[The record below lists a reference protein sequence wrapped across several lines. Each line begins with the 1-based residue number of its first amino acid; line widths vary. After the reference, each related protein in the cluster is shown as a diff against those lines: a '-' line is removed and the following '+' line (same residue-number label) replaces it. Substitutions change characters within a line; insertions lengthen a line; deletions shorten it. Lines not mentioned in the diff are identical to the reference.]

1 MDYTKEARHYQQ
13 EVSTYLAKVRQGRRV
28 AAADPMDPRFSEEAE
43 RTRQLKPLGIRAP
56 APHET
61 FLTPDEERQY
71 KTWKQKYAPHDSGED
86 YDFRGA
92 FKAGLTPGPE
102 NHWADTYKKPNHP
115 TFSDQSIYSSLT
127 GTKPGTWRG
136 ETFVPFT
143 PKKTSMNDPLE
154 TLTSGLRALEL
165 NTGFDVT
172 EHHQKMLTTGPF
184 ADAMKRQSVLH
195 PELAQVGFGGGG
207 NTAARQQ
214 LKTLEQ
220 EDIELGITPPAPVPM
235 IKKSQAPIASADA
248 AEKLRLQRVAEQ
260 DAIERKLG
268 IGVKPVETEDEHLK
282 RLGLK

>member
-1 MDYTKEARHYQQ
+1 MKAKHAATRMMKIIAQGVSLALCLIVSCTTVSNADIPTWPHLCTWESDCSDGSSIRTQAKAEKSAMDYTKEARRYQQ
-13 EVSTYLAKVRQGRRV
+13 EVSTYLDKVRRGRRV
-28 AAADPMDPRFSEEAE
+28 ATANPADPKFSEEAE
-43 RTRQLKPLGIRAP
+43 RERQLKSLGIR
-56 APHET
+56 
-61 FLTPDEERQY
+61 
-71 KTWKQKYAPHDSGED
+71 
-86 YDFRGA
+86 
-92 FKAGLTPGPE
+92 
-102 NHWADTYKKPNHP
+102 
-115 TFSDQSIYSSLT
+115 
-127 GTKPGTWRG
+127 
-136 ETFVPFT
+136 
-143 PKKTSMNDPLE
+143 PKKKISMNDPLE

-165 NTGFDVT
+165 NNGFDVT
-172 EHHQKMLTTGPF
+172 AHHKKMLTTGPF

-207 NTAARQQ
+207 NNAARQQ